1 MVSAGLIERAGS
13 GRWSITQTGQTLSS
27 ATAAARVTRATGER
41 ALREFMARVGRVNRD
56 RRYLGK
62 VSAVVLFGSMLKPE
76 VDRPSDVD
84 IAVEIAQKEADPEKA
99 REKNERLARKRETKG
114 HHFRGLL
121 DRQLCWYWEV
131 FTHLKGKSRVIS
143 LVDLRR
149 EGDVVW
155 AAPHQIL
162 FSESG
167 WKRYVPPHPPVVHPA
182 PPVDDC
188 PF

>member
-1 MVSAGLIERAGS
+1 MVSAGLIECAGS
-13 GRWSITQTGQTLSS
+13 ERWSVTQTGQTLSS

-41 ALREFMARVGRVNRD
+41 ALQEFMARVGRVNRD
-56 RRYLGK
+56 RHYLGK

-84 IAVEIAQKEADPEKA
+84 IAVEIAPKEADPERA
-99 REKNERLARKRETKG
+99 RSKNESRARKLEANG

-121 DRQLCWYWEV
+121 GLQLCWYWEV
-131 FTHLKGKSRVIS
+131 FTYLKGKSRVIS

-149 EGDVVW
+149 EGEIVW

-162 FSESG
+162 FRENG
-167 WKRYVPPHPPVVHPA
+167 WKRYVPPPPPVVHPA